1 MRRDLRRKVWF
12 ILILLAVVG
21 IYTIL
26 PMFNPTLKQ
35 FFFKGQDPLR
45 RGLDLKGGLEVI
57 LAPDYRVEKRVLSDV
72 ETYVRKGLA
81 DLGVAEPAVSLLG
94 KAHDNNRYDGLAFKF
109 ASAEEADR
117 VLKAGKIKESLK
129 WRAGIEEKKLKV
141 DAKVSA
147 GDPTV
152 LEVLVQEDPASFPKD
167 ALEQAKVIIENRIN
181 ASGLSETVVRLD
193 QNKGRIEVQLPGIRS
208 QEEAERLLKSTGRLN
223 FRLDGKIVM
232 YGNDLKEA
240 KADRDPQTGQPVILL
255 TFGKDGAKTF
265 AEITSAH
272 KGEILAIYLDEDE
285 LMAPVIQDA
294 IPDGE
299 AVITLGRATM
309 QQARDYAV
317 LMKSGALPVSLRSV
331 LVSQVAPTLGTETV
345 KLSLIAGAVGIVLV
359 FLFMLVVYGRMGVVA
374 DAALVIYT
382 LLVMGALALFR
393 GVLTLPGIAG
403 LILGIGMAVDG
414 NVIIFERIKDEV
426 RSGKAIHAAVQAG
439 FNRAFVTIMD
449 SNITTLIVVVV
460 LAYFGTGAVKG
471 FAVTLAISIFAS
483 MFTALYVSKA
493 FLEIWVDKAPDK
505 FFTKYLARG
514 CRG

>member
-152 LEVLVQEDPASFPKD
+152 LEVLVQED
-167 ALEQAKVIIENRIN
+167 QI
-181 ASGLSETVVRLD
+181 
-193 QNKGRIEVQLPGIRS
+193 
-208 QEEAERLLKSTGRLN
+208 
-223 FRLDGKIVM
+223 
-232 YGNDLKEA
+232 
-240 KADRDPQTGQPVILL
+240 
-255 TFGKDGAKTF
+255 
-265 AEITSAH
+265 
-272 KGEILAIYLDEDE
+272 
-285 LMAPVIQDA
+285 
-294 IPDGE
+294 
-299 AVITLGRATM
+299 GRAH
-309 QQARDYAV
+309 V
-317 LMKSGALPVSLRSV
+317 
-331 LVSQVAPTLGTETV
+331 
-345 KLSLIAGAVGIVLV
+345 
-359 FLFMLVVYGRMGVVA
+359 
-374 DAALVIYT
+374 
-382 LLVMGALALFR
+382 
-393 GVLTLPGIAG
+393 
-403 LILGIGMAVDG
+403 
-414 NVIIFERIKDEV
+414 
-426 RSGKAIHAAVQAG
+426 
-439 FNRAFVTIMD
+439 
-449 SNITTLIVVVV
+449 
-460 LAYFGTGAVKG
+460 
-471 FAVTLAISIFAS
+471 
-483 MFTALYVSKA
+483 
-493 FLEIWVDKAPDK
+493 
-505 FFTKYLARG
+505 
-514 CRG
+514 